1 MAKKKKQKPNFKEF
15 SITNPKTGQG
25 IDVSPGVVE
34 WRYYESILSNHI
46 TSSLV
51 YGETGNSVG
60 EGKNAKDLLN
70 GLPVRGGEPVRIRAV
85 DDKGNELKFID
96 DGALYVNRVKNV
108 IQDTK
113 STVGQFDFCTK
124 EYLSNEMTRCT
135 KRYSGK
141 ISESVTNILKNV
153 LEIPPDKIDVEETAN
168 AYNFIANDRKPFY
181 TLTWLGTK
189 SIPTEEYGKTAG
201 FFFFQTRE
209 GFKFKSADTLVGPT
223 QGGGSADQKSLKKF
237 EYTNMIE
244 GQDGFEKIIN
254 YNLNQNIDLQ
264 GKLFAGS
271 YDNIS
276 YFINPYTF
284 NVDYKEFNISKQSNS
299 VKKAGTELDFVME
312 EFREEKH
319 PTRGM
324 TMVLDVGAMPSGSTG
339 KEQVERW
346 KKDTEENPDTTN
358 DKVMER
364 VVQSIMRYNQL
375 FSVNIDVMIEGDFSL
390 KAGDIVYCEFP
401 GLGAQTKRPSKE
413 SSGIYLIASVCH
425 KVTSTQSFTS
435 MNLIRDSFGKKGG

>member
-1 MAKKKKQKPNFKEF
+1 
-15 SITNPKTGQG
+15 
-25 IDVSPGVVE
+25 
-34 WRYYESILSNHI
+34 
-46 TSSLV
+46 
-51 YGETGNSVG
+51 
-60 EGKNAKDLLN
+60 
-70 GLPVRGGEPVRIRAV
+70 
-85 DDKGNELKFID
+85 
-96 DGALYVNRVKNV
+96 
-108 IQDTK
+108 
-113 STVGQFDFCTK
+113 
-124 EYLSNEMTRCT
+124 
-135 KRYSGK
+135 
-141 ISESVTNILKNV
+141 
-153 LEIPPDKIDVEETAN
+153 
-168 AYNFIANDRKPFY
+168 
-181 TLTWLGTK
+181 
-189 SIPTEEYGKTAG
+189 
-201 FFFFQTRE
+201 
-209 GFKFKSADTLVGPT
+209 
-223 QGGGSADQKSLKKF
+223 
-237 EYTNMIE
+237 
-244 GQDGFEKIIN
+244 
-254 YNLNQNIDLQ
+254 
-264 GKLFAGS
+264 
-271 YDNIS
+271 
-276 YFINPYTF
+276 
-284 NVDYKEFNISKQSNS
+284 
-299 VKKAGTELDFVME
+299 ME